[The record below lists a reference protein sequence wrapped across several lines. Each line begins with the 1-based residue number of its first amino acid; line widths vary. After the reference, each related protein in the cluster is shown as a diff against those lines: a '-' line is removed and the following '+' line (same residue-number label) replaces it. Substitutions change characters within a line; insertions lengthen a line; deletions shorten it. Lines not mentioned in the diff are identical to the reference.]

1 MCGIYFYRH
10 PADLCGSCAFVM
22 PAQIPQPPPGSVC
35 SRPFSR
41 TKHRQSPAP
50 FHALLTETLNSAEM
64 CPGFFSFLYRTT
76 PKHGCFLLMSPWR
89 CKQRSIFSTGADSS
103 RCGVSVNQVCRSN
116 CRVRSAKPQN
126 PLSYD
131 TKNYWTLTKYNAGR
145 VKNAIFLFQST
156 KHEWRLEAWIK
167 GWYLGRLDVDFSGM
181 PLSPSFSVSLHR
193 LG

>member
-1 MCGIYFYRH
+1 MAAVH
-10 PADLCGSCAFVM
+10 LLCQLRFLSLHQVLCVHVPLVEQSTGTVSCLVNRD
-22 PAQIPQPPPGSVC
+22 S
-35 SRPFSR
+35 
-41 TKHRQSPAP
+41 K
-50 FHALLTETLNSAEM
+50 L
-64 CPGFFSFLYRTT
+64 FLYRTT

-131 TKNYWTLTKYNAGR
+131 TKNNWTLTKYNAGR
-145 VKNAIFLFQST
+145 VKDAIFLFQGT

-167 GWYLGRLDVDFSGM
+167 GWYLGRLDIDFSGM
-181 PLSPSFSVSLHR
+181 PLSPSFSVSP
-193 LG
+193 